1 MRFAQ
6 SLFLYS
12 FFLIPLI
19 AFLLIL
25 AYRARQRALQGLG
38 DPHLIQSLS
47 CQVNWRGRVWQ
58 MVLWI
63 LALGSIIFSL
73 ARPQWG
79 SEVQAVQQQGIEVM
93 IALDISTSMLAEDF
107 KPNRLSRAKLE
118 IVELLNQ
125 LQGDEVGLVLF
136 SGASFILFP
145 LTSDFA
151 TARTFLDS
159 AHPDMISRSGTN
171 IAGAIRTAL
180 SGFNVNR
187 ASQKVVIIL
196 TDGEHHEDEGDI
208 GNTMK
213 VPQLAVEQGVIIYT
227 IGFGSPQGEPIPE
240 YNNQGVLVGF
250 KQDNQG
256 QTILS
261 RLDEVTLQQIALDTE
276 GIYYR
281 ATARG
286 QEVQALANELDELQK
301 AELESRFETLYI
313 ERFQWFL
320 GLGLILLIIIEL
332 IPARL
337 QNKPNIIKLTDS

>member
-6 SLFLYS
+6 PVFLYS

-25 AYRARQRALQGLG
+25 AYRARQRALQCLG

-47 CQVNWRGRVWQ
+47 HQVNWQGRIWQ
-58 MVLWI
+58 MVLWV
-63 LALGSIIFSL
+63 LALGLIIFSL

-93 IALDISTSMLAEDF
+93 IVLDISTSMLAEDL

-118 IVELLNQ
+118 VVELLKQ
-125 LQGDEVGLVLF
+125 LQGDEVGLGLF

-159 AHPDMISRSGTN
+159 AHPDMISRPGTD

-187 ASQKVVIIL
+187 ASQKVIIIL
-196 TDGEHHEDEGDI
+196 TDGEHPEHEDDI
-208 GNTMK
+208 MEMTQ
-213 VPQLAVEQGVIIYT
+213 PAIEQGVIIYT

-240 YNNQGVLVGF
+240 YNNQGVRIGF

-256 QTILS
+256 QIILS
-261 RLDEVTLQQIALDTE
+261 RLDEVTLQQIALDTG

-281 ATARG
+281 ATGGG
-286 QEVQALANELDELQK
+286 QGVQALANELDELQK
-301 AELESRFETLYI
+301 AEFESRFKTLYI

-320 GLGLILLIIIEL
+320 GLGLILLIVIEL

-337 QNKPNIIKLTDS
+337 QDKNQI